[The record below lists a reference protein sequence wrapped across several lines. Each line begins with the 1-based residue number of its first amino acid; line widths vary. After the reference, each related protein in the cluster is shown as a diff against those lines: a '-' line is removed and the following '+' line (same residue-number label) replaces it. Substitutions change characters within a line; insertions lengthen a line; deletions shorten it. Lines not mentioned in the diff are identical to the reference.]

1 MPKSKT
7 YEEFVDKFKPKKTT
21 DDCYTPDVI
30 YKAVKDWAIKEMNW
44 GGGRTVV
51 RPFWPGGD
59 FENFDYPADCVVI
72 DNPPFSIMTKVVKF
86 YEDRG
91 IDYFLFA
98 PHLTCF
104 SIRPAH
110 SRICVGV
117 SVTYENGANV
127 STSFVSSKGPLIR
140 SAPDLYRL
148 LDEANTANV
157 NAKKPAA
164 KPVYTY
170 PDNVMTSSTVAL
182 FSKYGIEYCEDIGV
196 FVRAMDAQRRAG
208 KAIFGAGYI
217 VPEEAARKAQEAARK
232 AQEAARKAQKKD
244 VLIWHIAKS
253 RRLFFLFCRD
263 AEKCDKI
270 E

>member
-1 MPKSKT
+1 M
-7 YEEFVDKFKPKKTT
+7 
-21 DDCYTPDVI
+21 
-30 YKAVKDWAIKEMNW
+30 
-44 GGGRTVV
+44 GGRTVV

-104 SIRPAH
+104 GIRPAH

-117 SVTYENGANV
+117 SVTYENGAKV

-232 AQEAARKAQKKD
+232 AQEAARKAQKE
-244 VLIWHIAKS
+244 KS
-253 RRLFFLFCRD
+253 QC
-263 AEKCDKI
+263 
-270 E
+270 

>member
-44 GGGRTVV
+44 GGRTVV

-117 SVTYENGANV
+117 SVTYENGAKI

-196 FVRAMDAQRRAG
+196 FVRAMDAQRRAE

-232 AQEAARKAQKKD
+232 AQKEKSQCWELSMRELAALKA
-244 VLIWHIAKS
+244 
-253 RRLFFLFCRD
+253 
-263 AEKCDKI
+263 AEETGKQ
-270 E
+270 